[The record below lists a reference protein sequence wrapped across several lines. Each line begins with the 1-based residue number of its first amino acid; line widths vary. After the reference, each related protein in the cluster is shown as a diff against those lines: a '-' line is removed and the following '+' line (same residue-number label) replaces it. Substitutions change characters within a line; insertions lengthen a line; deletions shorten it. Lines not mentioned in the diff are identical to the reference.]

1 MSVTFNLPDLG
12 EGLPEAEI
20 VTWHVS
26 EGQRVDVDQP
36 LLSVETAKAVVDVPS
51 PYTGRIVRL
60 HARPGDTVETGK
72 PLVDFDLPAQDAPA
86 RPAASQ
92 DASGAAPSNQGMV
105 VGHMA
110 SRSEEFV
117 DRAIVGTSR
126 RSAQD
131 RGRVRAA
138 PAVRMLAKRLGVELS
153 ACKATGRHGL
163 ISVDDVLALTTLSKQ
178 RSPAVAGLTD
188 ADRLRGP
195 RKAMA
200 QSMSLSRDEIA
211 MCTIFDDADIDVW
224 KGRDD
229 ITVRLIRAIVA
240 GVKAEP
246 GLNALF
252 DPAGPARKVMEHVHL
267 AMAVDTSE
275 GLLVPVLRDVG
286 TQSAQQLRAAL
297 DDIKVRTR
305 NRTVTPEEMR
315 DYTFTLSNFGTLA
328 GRYATPLVVPP
339 TVAILG
345 AGKIQRDVVAGATA
359 PEIHIRLPLSLT
371 FDHRCITG
379 GEACRF
385 LAAVLADLQK
395 ANLQRSPNRRKA
407 RTRVVIPFWCGV
419 MRVILLRYAPHQQFA
434 VWRH

>member
-20 VTWHVS
+20 VTWHVT

-51 PYTGRIVRL
+51 PYSGRIVRL
-60 HARPGDTVETGK
+60 HAKPGDTVETGK
-72 PLVDFDLPAQDAPA
+72 PLVDFDLPAQS
-86 RPAASQ
+86 AATSSDQSVVTSQ
-92 DASGAAPSNQGMV
+92 QSLHNQGMV

-110 SRSEEFV
+110 TRNEEFV
-117 DRAIVGTSR
+117 DRAIVGSAR
-126 RSAQD
+126 RATRD
-131 RGRVRAA
+131 RVRAA

-163 ISVDDVLALTTLSKQ
+163 VSVDDVLALANVSTKQ
-178 RSPAVAGLTD
+178 RPPAVAGLTD

-195 RKAMA
+195 RKAMS

-211 MCTIFDDADIDVW
+211 MCTIFDDADIEVW

-229 ITVRLIRAIVA
+229 ITVRLIRAIAA
-240 GVKAEP
+240 GAKAEP
-246 GLNALF
+246 SLNALF
-252 DPAGPARKVMEHVHL
+252 DPAGPARKVMEHVDL
-267 AMAVDTSE
+267 AIAVDTDG
-275 GLLVPVLRDVG
+275 GLIVPVLRDIG
-286 TQSAQQLRAAL
+286 AKSSQQLRTAL
-297 DDIKVRTR
+297 DDIKQRTR
-305 NRTVTPEEMR
+305 SRTIAPEEMR

-345 AGKIQRDVVAGATA
+345 AGKLQRDVVAGASA
-359 PEIHIRLPLSLT
+359 PEIHVRLPLSLT

-385 LAAVLADLQK
+385 LAAVIADLQLS
-395 ANLQRSPNRRKA
+395 N
-407 RTRVVIPFWCGV
+407 
-419 MRVILLRYAPHQQFA
+419 
-434 VWRH
+434 

>member
-1 MSVTFNLPDLG
+1 MSTTFNLPDLG

-20 VTWHVS
+20 VTWHVT
-26 EGQRVDVDQP
+26 EGQRVEVDQP

-51 PYTGRIVRL
+51 PYSGRIVRL
-60 HARPGDTVETGK
+60 HAKPGDTVETGK
-72 PLVDFDLPAQDAPA
+72 PLVDFDLPSDQSPVT
-86 RPAASQ
+86 SQ
-92 DASGAAPSNQGMV
+92 QSLQNQGMV

-110 SRSEEFV
+110 TRNEEFV
-117 DRAIVGTSR
+117 DRAIVGSSR
-126 RSAQD
+126 RASRD
-131 RGRVRAA
+131 RVRAA

-163 ISVDDVLALTTLSKQ
+163 VSVDDVLAFANVSNKQ
-178 RSPAVAGLTD
+178 RPPAVAGLTD

-195 RKAMA
+195 RKAMS

-229 ITVRLIRAIVA
+229 ITVRLIRAISVGA
-240 GVKAEP
+240 KAEP
-246 GLNALF
+246 SLNALF
-252 DPAGPARKVMEHVHL
+252 DPAGPSRKLIEQVHL
-267 AMAVDTSE
+267 AIAVDTNE
-275 GLLVPVLRDVG
+275 GLLVPVIRDIG
-286 TQSAQQLRAAL
+286 AKSSQQLRAAV
-297 DDIKVRTR
+297 DDIKQRTR
-305 NRTVTPEEMR
+305 ARTITPEEMR

-345 AGKIQRDVVAGATA
+345 SGKLQRDVVAGATA
-359 PEIHIRLPLSLT
+359 PEIRVRMPLSLT

-385 LAAVLADLQK
+385 LAAVIADLQ
-395 ANLQRSPNRRKA
+395 LPS
-407 RTRVVIPFWCGV
+407 
-419 MRVILLRYAPHQQFA
+419 
-434 VWRH
+434 